1 MLPWLPGTS
10 RPIVMLVLE
19 LGLLPWL
26 LCTCRPIV
34 MLFWWCCYGYLVLL
48 EFAVDHDGGL
58 LVDALAD
65 AVCQAVVTLHVSAV
79 LVIILLLTVPI
90 ATERKVNTA
99 RHKS

>member
-1 MLPWLPGTS
+1 MATWYIRTYSYACFRVG
-10 RPIVMLVLE
+10 LVAMATLYMQ
-19 LGLLPWL
+19 
-26 LCTCRPIV
+26 TCSNAILV
-34 MLFWWCCYGYLVLL
+34 WCCYGYLVLL

-58 LVDALAD
+58 LGDALAD
-65 AVCQAVVTLHVSAV
+65 AVRQAVVTLHVSAV